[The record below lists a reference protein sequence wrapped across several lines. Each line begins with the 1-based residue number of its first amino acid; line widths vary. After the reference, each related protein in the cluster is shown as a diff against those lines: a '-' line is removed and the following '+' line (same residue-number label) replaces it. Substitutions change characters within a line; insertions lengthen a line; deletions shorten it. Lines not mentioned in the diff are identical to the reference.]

1 MKGGGKMAEDTVTVV
16 ENRKLR
22 EAVREITMGCFL
34 TKSEYT
40 TILQIIYEAALRN
53 SSETA

>member
-1 MKGGGKMAEDTVTVV
+1 MVRLTEDTVTVV

-22 EAVREITMGCFL
+22 EAVREITVGCFL
-34 TKSEYT
+34 TKGEYE
-40 TILQIIYEAALRN
+40 TIIQIIYEAALRN